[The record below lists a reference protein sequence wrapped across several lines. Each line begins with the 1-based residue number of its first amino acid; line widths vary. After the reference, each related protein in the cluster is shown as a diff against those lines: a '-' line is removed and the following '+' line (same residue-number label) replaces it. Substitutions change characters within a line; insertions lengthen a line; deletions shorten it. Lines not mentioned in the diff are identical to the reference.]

1 MVAPVGTTNPSPAT
15 TPTHADTVNVTLDQ
29 LMANPAMQNLF
40 VMTLLNS
47 MLGINSMA
55 YDMVKRGLDDAEEG

>member
-1 MVAPVGTTNPSPAT
+1 MVAPVGSTTSLAAT
-15 TPTHADTVNVTLDQ
+15 TPRRPDTVDVTLDQ

-47 MLGINSMA
+47 MLGINTMA